1 MTEKAKHLYE
11 AIVAMAMVNE
21 NTMIVKYLNQLL
33 SELEVEI
40 DEETP
45 ELIDGVMDAL
55 NDLTIR

>member
-33 SELEVEI
+33 SELEVET
-40 DEETP
+40 DKETP

-55 NDLTIR
+55 NDLNIR

>member
-21 NTMIVKYLNQLL
+21 NTMIVKYLDQLVE
-33 SELEVEI
+33 ELT
-40 DEETP
+40 DTP